1 MNFESLR
8 PILAPVVGA
17 AICFAVTQSSA
28 ALKDPTIAH
37 FAARAVS
44 VSDTADMGPVEIRIT
59 RWSTDEDLQDLR
71 AALNDKSPSS
81 MTLPAFRRARP
92 EAGILLMPGI
102 QGLGDRSR
110 ERWALTFQFARQI
123 DTPSGRQVVIATDHH
138 FRFGEPPVKHLDYG
152 ATIEHPE
159 TGTLADLAP
168 DPEFTL
174 LDIRFGPDGK
184 GVGKMAPAAKV
195 AYNAAKKT
203 FEIDN
208 FTAQP
213 VRLSAVKSTKP

>member
-1 MNFESLR
+1 MNLESLR
-8 PILAPVVGA
+8 PILAPIVGA
-17 AICFAVTQSSA
+17 AICFTVSQSGA

-59 RWSTDEDLQDLR
+59 RWSSDQDLQDLR
-71 AALNDKSPSS
+71 TALNDKTPS
-81 MTLPAFRRARP
+81 MTLLPAFRRAQP
-92 EAGILLMPGI
+92 EAGILMMPGI
-102 QGLGDRSR
+102 QGLGERSR

-123 DTPSGRQVVIATDHH
+123 DTPSGRQIVIATDRHL
-138 FRFGEPPVKHLDYG
+138 RLGEPPVKHLDYD
-152 ATIEHPE
+152 ATVDQPE
-159 TGTLADLAP
+159 TGTLADPSP

-184 GVGKMAPAAKV
+184 GVGKMVSAEKV

-208 FTAQP
+208 FAAQP
-213 VRLSAVKSTKP
+213 VRLRAVTSAKP